1 MYRDPSS
8 ETARRGMIL
17 LVVITLLTL
26 FALVGL
32 AFVLYS
38 ESEATSSRIFR
49 EAQTDA
55 NDVFNFLR
63 GLDRA
68 YLINFGL
75 GQVIYDVNDDQAGV
89 SSAVRGWSLAR
100 DLYGW
105 NDGFVTAGGN
115 NPNTSPFSGTGRFH
129 TDGSAGRPYLNPL
142 NLDDVTLVNY
152 TYFKADNFLRDPE
165 HLYPNLAGGQQWRTA
180 LSGARGSYTA
190 QANPPYTYPDTN
202 HLFLAATR
210 ADGTVLTPSFHRA
223 GLFGSLSDTT
233 NPNWTN
239 QQGKYLTLRPR
250 QQEHDPTFTNPT
262 DAGGD
267 VQNLQGGTGFNG
279 GVNDSIWI
287 DLGYSVGN
295 LPAPLADGATK
306 YKALFAFLIRD
317 LDGVVNVNRVG
328 NIRYTGN
335 GHASHQGWGV
345 WEINPGQVLTL
356 NPNPAPASPEWTN
369 LFLHATYGRYGP
381 DQQPGV
387 AGTQAPSVAN
397 PPLATARFYSQFDY
411 DAASQT
417 NGNNNPSATL
427 LSQLPTAATFTGA
440 TPYFSGFPNFQ
451 TNSGYDSAQVSAGN
465 FDELTNHPLNYNYFN
480 QAPSD
485 DRVFNVSNLQSL
497 LATYGAAN
505 TTWNTS
511 PLGTALPTNLA
522 NARLRTLITTHSAD
536 LDRPGV
542 APFVWDPNDQ
552 SATTT
557 RYQLMTTNADPG
569 QWFPTGQPIP
579 YPALTLRD
587 SGGVPAGSE
596 FNTPGAAQGAANI
609 DWRAVSATLGRL
621 DLSRTFQPYPAAT
634 NGLIDMTVAAN
645 QTQFTAA
652 QSDRQQAA
660 QQILKRLQ
668 AATGA
673 LDPTTAFNTY
683 GATSPEYRGNRW
695 LAQLAVNVIDFID
708 DDSNI
713 TPFNWYTRPDGTQEW
728 VYGTELPRL
737 VLNEIFVELD
747 NDPNDPGVMNGN
759 TQATRYNLNFWVE
772 LHNPLSTDSRLSDNG
787 SARLNNNLYQVLL
800 CQPNT
805 NLRSPE
811 NVLGDPDNTGAN
823 QVYNAVQVYQAVSPY
838 GTAMGQDQVLPAT
851 GKYSGPVGGNQGYYV
866 LGASTAAGSY
876 LVNAAPTNITSTYVP
891 PAGGPNMTYSYMIPM
906 GTNNTP
912 PTPAQGG
919 LTVMLRRLAHEN
931 LPFQPDPTKQWYNP
945 YVTVDY
951 VEKLAWQ
958 DGRLFDALGNHVPT
972 PFNQRTA
979 SGRLQPYAAHSSQ
992 WVAQNPLPPRTGAG
1006 QVNHTFFRQNAQE
1019 DTTPIGSGAS
1029 QTIKLPADWLVH
1041 LDRPIISPVELLSV
1055 SCYKPH
1061 ELTQQFVT
1069 PPTPTGGTPPN
1080 GTPFQHIAPWTQPS
1094 TRLYRF
1100 LEWTAAHD
1108 RSSGGTGPGG
1118 RSVGK
1123 ININTIYDPET
1134 FLALADAQSSNGFT
1148 AANIYNAANPSDTTT
1163 VYGQLMASRSPNLI
1177 ATGQLGATDR
1187 PFRALSAGNTAV
1199 NDGQYPQGLGID
1211 DTLLRNS
1218 TPGTPP
1224 PLFAVPGVTHP
1235 YLQNELLCKI
1245 FNNVTT
1251 RSNVFA
1257 VWCTVGFFEVRDD
1270 TTQPVKLGPEIGLAQ
1285 GQNVRS
1291 RFFCIVDRTNLSL
1304 DPKNPRLQGP
1314 QPWFVTGNTAVTP
1327 AGVATVAVP
1336 ALSGT
1341 YEGLPFNIQANS
1353 SLIVD
1358 IGTSNQE
1365 TVTVTAVNSTANPPT
1380 FTATFANPHA
1390 AGFPITNVI
1399 LGNPGPQPQFDYRN
1413 SPYTAVVKYL
1423 AYLN

>member
-8 ETARRGMIL
+8 GATRRGMIL

-26 FALVGL
+26 FALVGI
-32 AFVLYS
+32 AFVLYA
-38 ESEATSSRIFR
+38 ESEATSSRVFR

-55 NDVFNFLR
+55 NDLFGYLR
-63 GLDRA
+63 AIPRD

-75 GQVIYDVNDDQAGV
+75 GQVIYDVGDDQAGV

-105 NDGFVTAGGN
+105 NDGFTGN
-115 NPNTSPFSGTGRFH
+115 TNPNTSPFSGTGRFH

-142 NLDDVTLVNY
+142 NQDDVSLVNY

-165 HLYPNLAGGQQWRTA
+165 HLYPNLSGGQQWRTA
-180 LSGARGSYTA
+180 VSGARGSYTA

-202 HLFLAATR
+202 HLFLAAVR
-210 ADGTVLTPSFHRA
+210 ADGTVLTPSFHRSW
-223 GLFGSLSDTT
+223 LFGSLSDAT
-233 NPNWTN
+233 NANWTN

-250 QQEHDPTFTNPT
+250 MADHDPTFTNPT
-262 DAGGD
+262 DPGGD
-267 VQNLQGGTGFNG
+267 VQNLQGGAGFSG
-279 GVNDSIWI
+279 GVNDSIWL
-287 DLGYSVGN
+287 DLGYPVSN
-295 LPAPLADGATK
+295 LPAPLPDGATK

-317 LDGVVNVNRVG
+317 LDGVVNVNRAG

-335 GHASHQGWGV
+335 GHASHQGWGA
-345 WEINPGQVLTL
+345 WEINPGQVLSL
-356 NPNPAPASPEWTN
+356 NPTPAPASPEWTQ
-369 LFLHATYGRYGP
+369 LFLHPTYGRYGP
-381 DQQPGV
+381 DQQPGT
-387 AGTQAPSVAN
+387 AGTQAPTVAQ
-397 PPLATARFYSQFDY
+397 ARFYSQFDY
-411 DAASQT
+411 DAASQAS
-417 NGNNNPSATL
+417 GNNNPSATL

-440 TPYFSGFPNFQ
+440 SPYFSGFPNFQ
-451 TNSGYDSAQVSAGN
+451 TNSGYDSSQVSAGN
-465 FDELTNHPLNYNYFN
+465 FDELTNHPANYNYFN
-480 QAPSD
+480 QSPSD
-485 DRVFNVSNLQSL
+485 DRVFGVSNLQAL

-522 NARLRTLITTHSAD
+522 DKRLRTLITTHSAD

-557 RYQLMTTNADPG
+557 RYQLAITDPDPG
-569 QWFPTGQPIP
+569 KWFPTGQPIP

-587 SGGVPAGSE
+587 TPAQAGGPAVPAGSE
-596 FNTPGAAQGAANI
+596 FNTPGAAQGAAGI

-621 DLSRTFQPYPAAT
+621 DLGRTFQPYPTPKAGANNLLDTTDAT
-634 NGLIDMTVAAN
+634 AMA
-645 QTQFTAA
+645 QFTAA
-652 QSDRQQAA
+652 QTDRQQAA
-660 QQILKRLQ
+660 QQIFKRLQ

-673 LDPTTAFNTY
+673 LDPTTAFNPPY
-683 GATSPEYRGNRW
+683 GVTSPEYRANRF
-695 LAQLAVNVIDFID
+695 LAQLAVNIVDFID

-728 VYGTELPRL
+728 VFGTELPRL
-737 VLNEIFVELD
+737 VLNEVFVELD
-747 NDPNDPGVMNGN
+747 NDPTDPGVTGGN
-759 TQATRYNLNFWVE
+759 TQATKYNLNFWVE
-772 LHNPLSTDSRLSDNG
+772 LHNPLSTDSRLSDSG

-805 NLRSPE
+805 NLRAPE
-811 NVLGDPDNTGAN
+811 NVLGDPDNTAAN
-823 QVYNAVQVYQAVSPY
+823 QVYNAAQVYQAVSPF
-838 GTAMGQDQVLPAT
+838 GPAAGQDQVLPAS
-851 GKYSGPVGGNQGYYV
+851 GKYSGPVAGNQGYYV
-866 LGASTAAGSY
+866 VGANSAPGNY
-876 LVNAAPTNITSTYVP
+876 LTNANPTNLTSTYVP
-891 PAGGPNMTYSYMIPM
+891 PAGGPNMTYSYTIPA

-951 VEKLAWQ
+951 AEKLAWQ
-958 DGRLFDALGNHVPT
+958 DGRLNDALGLRATGPT
-972 PFNQRTA
+972 PFNQRAA
-979 SGRLQPYAAHSSQ
+979 SGRQQPYAAHSSQ
-992 WVAQNPLPPRTGAG
+992 WLAQNPLHALAAND
-1006 QVNHTFFRQNAQE
+1006 VKHTFFRQNAQE
-1019 DTTPIGSGAS
+1019 DAPPIGSGAG

-1061 ELTQQFVT
+1061 ELTQQFVVNAST
-1069 PPTPTGGTPPN
+1069 
-1080 GTPFQHIAPWTQPS
+1080 FQHIVPWTQPN

-1100 LEWTAAHD
+1100 LEWTEAHD
-1108 RSSGGTGPGG
+1108 RSAGAVPGG
-1118 RSVGK
+1118 RSIGK

-1148 AANIYNAANPSDTTT
+1148 AANLYNAGNPSDPAT
-1163 VYGQLMASRSPNLI
+1163 VYGRLMTSRSPNLI
-1177 ATGQLGATDR
+1177 ASGQLGTTDR
-1187 PFRALSAGNTAV
+1187 PFRGLAAGTTPAT
-1199 NDGQYPQGLGID
+1199 DPQYPPGGLGID

-1235 YLQNELLCKI
+1235 YLQNELLGKI

-1257 VWCTVGFFEVRDD
+1257 VWCTVGFFEVKDD
-1270 TTQPVKLGPEIGLAQ
+1270 TTQPVKLGAEVGLAQ
-1285 GQNVRS
+1285 GLNVRS
-1291 RFFCIVDRTNLSL
+1291 RFFCVVDRTGLSL
-1304 DPKNPRLQGP
+1304 DPANQRSQGP
-1314 QPWFVTGNTAVTP
+1314 MPVYVATTAAVSPGASQTIPVPASGTSEGTAWSIQVGDVLVLDVGTGNEERVNVTSVAGGVVQVANVNQTHPAGATVSTAVP
-1327 AGVATVAVP
+1327 
-1336 ALSGT
+1336 
-1341 YEGLPFNIQANS
+1341 
-1353 SLIVD
+1353 
-1358 IGTSNQE
+1358 
-1365 TVTVTAVNSTANPPT
+1365 
-1380 FTATFANPHA
+1380 
-1390 AGFPITNVI
+1390 
-1399 LGNPGPQPQFDYRN
+1399 GNPGPQPQFDYR
-1413 SPYTAVVKYL
+1413 SPRYAPVVKYL